1 MSLFEKISADL
12 KTAMKA
18 GDKSRVEVL
27 RFTLAGLQ
35 GAQKEKNMKEPG
47 VQLTDEEVVSLMQK
61 ESKRRKDAIALFAQG
76 NRNDLVE
83 KESVDLAIIA
93 EYLPEEMTEVEI
105 GKVIDDVRAQG
116 ASDFP
121 TIMREAMKILKGKAD
136 GKIVG
141 EIIKKKM
148 S

>member
-1 MSLFEKISADL
+1 
-12 KTAMKA
+12 
-18 GDKSRVEVL
+18 
-27 RFTLAGLQ
+27 
-35 GAQKEKNMKEPG
+35 MKEPG

-61 ESKRRKDAIALFAQG
+61 ESKRRKDAIVLFTQG

-83 KESVDLAIIA
+83 KESADLAIIA

-148 S
+148 I